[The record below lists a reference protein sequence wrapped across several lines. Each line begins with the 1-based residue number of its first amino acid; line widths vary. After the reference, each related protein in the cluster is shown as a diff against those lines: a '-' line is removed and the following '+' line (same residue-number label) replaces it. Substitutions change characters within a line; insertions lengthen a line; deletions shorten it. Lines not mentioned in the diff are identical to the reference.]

1 MHRAL
6 PPTAGL
12 ADPATTLR
20 IAAIGLLV
28 IAVSTLTHR
37 LIELPSQR
45 WGRLINTAP
54 LPERAAA
61 AS

>member
-1 MHRAL
+1 MASLPRPANLGRLVAL
-6 PPTAGL
+6 TVV
-12 ADPATTLR
+12 
-20 IAAIGLLV
+20 GLLV